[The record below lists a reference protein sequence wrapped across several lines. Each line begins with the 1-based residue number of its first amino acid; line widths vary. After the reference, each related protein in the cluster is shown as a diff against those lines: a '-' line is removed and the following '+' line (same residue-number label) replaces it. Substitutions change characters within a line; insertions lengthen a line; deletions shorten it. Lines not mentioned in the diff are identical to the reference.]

1 MHGMVAP
8 TVYGSWKCS
17 IFELGAISGM
27 RFSLS
32 AGVLDLTSVLET
44 VTGQTQNDH
53 GLLRTL
59 VKNRYESSLHSI
71 CTIVLY

>member
-1 MHGMVAP
+1 MVAP

-44 VTGQTQNDH
+44 VTRQTQSYH
-53 GLLRTL
+53 GLMRTL
-59 VKNRYESSLHSI
+59 VTNRNETSLSHI
-71 CTIVLY
+71 WTIDVY